1 MWSMRKLLVGSFLA
15 FAIIASPSIIIPA
28 SASIYDSDVVGRL
41 KLTGKQ
47 RSQVQKIITRSRS
60 RRALLFRRNG
70 IDPNAKPEIFKLQRI
85 SSELRAILAQQRAA
99 LASILT
105 SDQLRQYDAVIA
117 ETRSRVIRAAF
128 Q

>member
-1 MWSMRKLLVGSFLA
+1 MRKLLVGSVLA

-28 SASIYDSDVVGRL
+28 SASVYDSDVVGRL

-47 RSQVQKIITRSRS
+47 RSQVQKIIARSRS
-60 RRALLFRRNG
+60 RRALLFRRHD

-85 SSELRAILAQQRAA
+85 ASELRAILAQQRAA

-117 ETRSRVIRAAF
+117 ETRSRVMRAAF